1 MKTLKQSLL
10 DLLGLTSKE
19 EIAKEINSILDDYKS
34 SIAVR
39 LEREYIFSNI
49 DTKEYIASDCFVSPP
64 IKGEFYITGDAIYEV
79 IQVTHSYKSM
89 QEAGRIQVKKVRELK
104 TKAGHL

>member
-49 DTKEYIASDCFVSPP
+49 DTTEYIASD
-64 IKGEFYITGDAIYEV
+64 
-79 IQVTHSYKSM
+79 
-89 QEAGRIQVKKVRELK
+89 
-104 TKAGHL
+104 